1 MTQRKS
7 KRSSRSTSHAGRRG
21 RVGWLLLLVVV
32 IAAGGLTAWSQ
43 LAPKAERDDP
53 NVVVNLTNMVGKQ
66 APAFTLTNS
75 ESQPYDITPGDGR
88 KYLLIFHM
96 GSV

>member
-1 MTQRKS
+1 MANKT
-7 KRSSRSTSHAGRRG
+7 KRSSQAPRRRKGRI
-21 RVGWLLLLVVV
+21 GWLLLLAVVGA
-32 IAAGGLTAWSQ
+32 AAGVTAWSQ

-53 NVVVNLTNMVGKQ
+53 NVVVNLTTMVGEQ
-66 APAFTLTNS
+66 APTFTLSNS
-75 ESQPYDITPGDGR
+75 EGQAYDITPGDGR